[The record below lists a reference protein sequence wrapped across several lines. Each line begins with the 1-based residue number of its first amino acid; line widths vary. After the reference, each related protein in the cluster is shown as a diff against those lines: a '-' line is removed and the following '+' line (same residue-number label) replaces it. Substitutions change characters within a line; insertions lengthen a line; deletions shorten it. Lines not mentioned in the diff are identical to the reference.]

1 MAAQTVYNRRRDDG
15 PCIKTCM
22 LGRPN
27 GEVKQENRM
36 SIDTKFIPGIVR
48 NGVVIPQ
55 TENQLPEGTH
65 VEIVLQPTGMTPELK
80 AELDGWERAGDEAWA
95 MIDK

>member
-1 MAAQTVYNRRRDDG
+1 
-15 PCIKTCM
+15 M
-22 LGRPN
+22 LGRRN

-95 MIDK
+95 MIDKWESEDH